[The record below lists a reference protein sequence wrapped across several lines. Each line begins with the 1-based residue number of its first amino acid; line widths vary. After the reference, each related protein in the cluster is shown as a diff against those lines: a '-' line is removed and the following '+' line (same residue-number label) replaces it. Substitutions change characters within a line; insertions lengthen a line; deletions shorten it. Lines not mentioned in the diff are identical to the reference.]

1 MKCLLIIFVI
11 ARKSHLETK
20 SRNRVQDTVV
30 SGCAAYWFVLGAPVI
45 SRDYKALPLDLAQG
59 VSWPVSTAVML
70 TEIP

>member
-11 ARKSHLETK
+11 ARNSHLETK
-20 SRNRVQDTVV
+20 SRNRVQDDVV

-45 SRDYKALPLDLAQG
+45 SQGHKALPLDPTQG
-59 VSWPVSTAVML
+59 VSCSVSTAVML